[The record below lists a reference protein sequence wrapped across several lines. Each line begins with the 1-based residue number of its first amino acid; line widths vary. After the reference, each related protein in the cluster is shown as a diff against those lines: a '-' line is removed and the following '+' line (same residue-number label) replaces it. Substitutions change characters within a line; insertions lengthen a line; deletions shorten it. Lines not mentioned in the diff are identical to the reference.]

1 MLGLENRIV
10 SEHVKYL
17 QRVRGR
23 GDFVPF
29 TSEKMGKL
37 KLLYRKKWPEIEK
50 VVKTEQIKKKNKP
63 TLLKSLRKKTA
74 F

>member
-1 MLGLENRIV
+1 MLNIYREWEGE
-10 SEHVKYL
+10 
-17 QRVRGR
+17 

-50 VVKTEQIKKKNKP
+50 VVKTEQIKQKQANY
-63 TLLKSLRKKTA
+63 S
-74 F
+74 